1 MTKIDDKRVPA
12 LRFKGF
18 NDDWAQRKL
27 KDLTDVRDG
36 THSSPKYVEAG
47 HPFIT
52 SKNINNG
59 SIDYRDIKY
68 ITDED
73 FDEINKR
80 SKVDIH
86 DILMGMIGTVGNLA
100 LIDKK
105 PNFAIKNIALI
116 KDIGKIDYL
125 FLYNF
130 LQSNYVSKELIQKLD
145 GGTQKFISLNKVRD
159 LNISVASFQEQ
170 KAISKC
176 LMRVNNLLILQQ
188 RKMEQLKLLKK
199 AMLQKGFT
207 NKSAPTL
214 RFKGFSKAWTE
225 YPLGNLGKACSGYGF
240 PNSEQGGNKGIP
252 FYKVSDMN
260 LAGNEDEMIYAN
272 NYVTD
277 AQIDR
282 NNWKPIVDV
291 PAIFFAKVGAAVLLN
306 RKRLCKRP
314 FLLDNNT
321 MAYSLNKNILST
333 QFTKSL
339 FETINLPSF
348 IQVGALPSYNTN
360 DIESIKVKIPKI
372 DEQEKIGILLKKIER
387 LITRQQS
394 KIKKLHSTKQ
404 FLLQN
409 MFI

>member
-1 MTKIDDKRVPA
+1 MTKNDDKRVPV

-188 RKMEQLKLLKK
+188 RKLQQLKLLKK
-199 AMLQKGFT
+199 AMLQDLFT
-207 NKSAPTL
+207 DKNVPKL
-214 RFKGFSKAWTE
+214 RFNGFDANWIQCKLEKEALLTMGQSPSGSTYSDQPSTYILVQGNADLKNGWVKPRIWTTQITKLAKKGDIIITVRAPAGKVGRTNFDVVLGRGVASIQGNDFIFYLLSKMDINKYWKKYAAGSTFE
-225 YPLGNLGKACSGYGF
+225 SINSNDIKNTRVHVPNL
-240 PNSEQGGNKGIP
+240 SEQNRIANLFLRLDDLIRFQQNKLN
-252 FYKVSDMN
+252 N
-260 LAGNEDEMIYAN
+260 L
-272 NYVTD
+272 
-277 AQIDR
+277 Q
-282 NNWKPIVDV
+282 K
-291 PAIFFAKVGAAVLLN
+291 
-306 RKRLCKRP
+306 
-314 FLLDNNT
+314 
-321 MAYSLNKNILST
+321 
-333 QFTKSL
+333 
-339 FETINLPSF
+339 
-348 IQVGALPSYNTN
+348 
-360 DIESIKVKIPKI
+360 
-372 DEQEKIGILLKKIER
+372 
-387 LITRQQS
+387 
-394 KIKKLHSTKQ
+394 TKQ
-404 FLLQN
+404 FLFQN

>member
-1 MTKIDDKRVPA
+1 MTKNDDKRIPA

-188 RKMEQLKLLKK
+188 RKEKLLKQIQQAIYYNIYPEYGTK
-199 AMLQKGFT
+199 IPIIRHREFNKDWSIVSFNKLYKKSKEKNDLTYGEDKIISVAKMYFKHESQNSSKDYLKTYNVFKKGDIAFEG
-207 NKSAPTL
+207 NRSE
-214 RFKGFSKAWTE
+214 GFSHGRFVQNNIGDGIVSHVFDVFTPLKKENLNYWKYAIHNEHIMKYILVKSTTKATMMN
-225 YPLGNLGKACSGYGF
+225 NLSTKDFLKQKIAV
-240 PNSEQGGNKGIP
+240 PNSR
-252 FYKVSDMN
+252 
-260 LAGNEDEMIYAN
+260 EMKKISH
-272 NYVTD
+272 
-277 AQIDR
+277 
-282 NNWKPIVDV
+282 
-291 PAIFFAKVGAAVLLN
+291 LL
-306 RKRLCKRP
+306 KRLDDQLEFSKR
-314 FLLDNNT
+314 
-321 MAYSLNKNILST
+321 
-333 QFTKSL
+333 
-339 FETINLPSF
+339 
-348 IQVGALPSYNTN
+348 
-360 DIESIKVKIPKI
+360 
-372 DEQEKIGILLKKIER
+372 
-387 LITRQQS
+387 
-394 KIKKLHSTKQ
+394 KIKLLTKVKQ

>member
-1 MTKIDDKRVPA
+1 MGDYITVNKIKNKENNHFIPYSISNKWGFIPQEKQFGEGNTYSKTNKATNYIVEPNTFAYNPA
-12 LRFKGF
+12 R
-18 NDDWAQRKL
+18 
-27 KDLTDVRDG
+27 
-36 THSSPKYVEAG
+36 
-47 HPFIT
+47 
-52 SKNINNG
+52 INVG
-59 SIDYRDIKY
+59 SIAYQNNQFPVIVSSLYEIFKAKKNLN
-68 ITDED
+68 DE
-73 FDEINKR
+73 F
-80 SKVDIH
+80 
-86 DILMGMIGTVGNLA
+86 LMNWFKTE
-100 LIDKK
+100 K
-105 PNFAIKNIALI
+105 FTR
-116 KDIGKIDYL
+116 
-125 FLYNF
+125 
-130 LQSNYVSKELIQKLD
+130 QIQKLQE
-145 GGTQKFISLNKVRD
+145 GGVRQYFFIDKMQESRITIPFISE
-159 LNISVASFQEQ
+159 QEE
-170 KAISKC
+170 ISKT
-176 LMRVNNLLILQQ
+176 LNQISNLIKLQQ

-240 PNSEQGGNKGIP
+240 PNSEQGGNKEIP

-394 KIKKLHSTKQ
+394 KIKKLQSTKQ

>member
-1 MTKIDDKRVPA
+1 MTKNDDKRIPA

-27 KDLTDVRDG
+27 GDYITVNKIKNKENNHFIPYSISNKWGFIPQEKQFGEGNTYSK
-36 THSSPKYVEAG
+36 TNKATNYIVEPNTFAYN
-47 HPFIT
+47 PAR
-52 SKNINNG
+52 INVG
-59 SIDYRDIKY
+59 SIAYQNNQFPVIVSSLYEIFKAKKNLN
-68 ITDED
+68 DE
-73 FDEINKR
+73 F
-80 SKVDIH
+80 
-86 DILMGMIGTVGNLA
+86 LMNWFKTE
-100 LIDKK
+100 K
-105 PNFAIKNIALI
+105 FTR
-116 KDIGKIDYL
+116 
-125 FLYNF
+125 
-130 LQSNYVSKELIQKLD
+130 QIQKLQE
-145 GGTQKFISLNKVRD
+145 GGVRQYFFIDKMQESRITIPFISE
-159 LNISVASFQEQ
+159 QEE
-170 KAISKC
+170 ISKT
-176 LMRVNNLLILQQ
+176 LNQISNLIKLQQ
-188 RKMEQLKLLKK
+188 RKTEQLKLLKK

>member
-1 MTKIDDKRVPA
+1 MGDYITVNKIKNKENNHFIPYSISNKWGFIPQEKQFGEGNTYSKTNKATNYIVEPNTFAYNPA
-12 LRFKGF
+12 R
-18 NDDWAQRKL
+18 
-27 KDLTDVRDG
+27 
-36 THSSPKYVEAG
+36 
-47 HPFIT
+47 
-52 SKNINNG
+52 INVG
-59 SIDYRDIKY
+59 SIAYQNNQFPVIVSSLYEIFKAKKNLN
-68 ITDED
+68 DE
-73 FDEINKR
+73 F
-80 SKVDIH
+80 
-86 DILMGMIGTVGNLA
+86 LMNWFKTE
-100 LIDKK
+100 K
-105 PNFAIKNIALI
+105 FTR
-116 KDIGKIDYL
+116 
-125 FLYNF
+125 
-130 LQSNYVSKELIQKLD
+130 QIQKLQE
-145 GGTQKFISLNKVRD
+145 GGVRQYFFIDKMQESRITIPFISE
-159 LNISVASFQEQ
+159 QEE
-170 KAISKC
+170 ISKT
-176 LMRVNNLLILQQ
+176 LNQISNLIKLQQ

-394 KIKKLHSTKQ
+394 KIKKLQSTKQ

>member
-1 MTKIDDKRVPA
+1 MTKNDDKRVPV

-188 RKMEQLKLLKK
+188 RKLQQLKLLKK
-199 AMLQKGFT
+199 AMLQDLFT
-207 NKSAPTL
+207 DKNVPKL
-214 RFKGFSKAWTE
+214 RFNGFDANWIQCKLEKEALLTMGQSPSGSTYSDQPSTYILVQGNADLKNGWVKPRIWTTQITKLAKKGDIIITVRAPAGKVGRTNFDVVLGRGVASIQGNDFIFYLLSKM
-225 YPLGNLGKACSGYGF
+225 
-240 PNSEQGGNKGIP
+240 
-252 FYKVSDMN
+252 DMN
-260 LAGNEDEMIYAN
+260 KYWKKYAAG
-272 NYVTD
+272 
-277 AQIDR
+277 
-282 NNWKPIVDV
+282 
-291 PAIFFAKVGAAVLLN
+291 
-306 RKRLCKRP
+306 
-314 FLLDNNT
+314 
-321 MAYSLNKNILST
+321 ST
-333 QFTKSL
+333 
-339 FETINLPSF
+339 FESINS
-348 IQVGALPSYNTN
+348 N
-360 DIESIKVKIPKI
+360 DIKNTRVHVPNLL
-372 DEQEKIGILLKKIER
+372 EQNRIANLFLR
-387 LITRQQS
+387 LDDLIRFQQN
-394 KIKKLHSTKQ
+394 KLNNLQKTKQ
-404 FLLQN
+404 FLFQN

>member
-1 MTKIDDKRVPA
+1 MKI
-12 LRFKGF
+12 LT
-18 NDDWAQRKL
+18 WAQSKL

-188 RKMEQLKLLKK
+188 RKLQQLKLLKK
-199 AMLQKGFT
+199 AMLQDLFT
-207 NKSAPTL
+207 DKNVPKL
-214 RFKGFSKAWTE
+214 RFNGFDANWIQCKLEKEALLTMGQSPSGSTYSDQPSTYILVQGNADLKNGWVKPRIWTTQITKLAKKGDIIITVRAPAGKVGRTNFDVVLGRGVASIQGNDFIFYLLSKM
-225 YPLGNLGKACSGYGF
+225 
-240 PNSEQGGNKGIP
+240 
-252 FYKVSDMN
+252 DMN
-260 LAGNEDEMIYAN
+260 KYWKKYAAG
-272 NYVTD
+272 
-277 AQIDR
+277 
-282 NNWKPIVDV
+282 
-291 PAIFFAKVGAAVLLN
+291 
-306 RKRLCKRP
+306 
-314 FLLDNNT
+314 
-321 MAYSLNKNILST
+321 ST
-333 QFTKSL
+333 
-339 FETINLPSF
+339 FESINS
-348 IQVGALPSYNTN
+348 N
-360 DIESIKVKIPKI
+360 DIKNTRVHVPNLL
-372 DEQEKIGILLKKIER
+372 EQNRIANLFLR
-387 LITRQQS
+387 LDDLIRFQQN
-394 KIKKLHSTKQ
+394 KLNNLQKTKQ
-404 FLLQN
+404 FLFQN

>member
-1 MTKIDDKRVPA
+1 MTKNDDKRVPV

-27 KDLTDVRDG
+27 GDYITVNKIKNKENNHFIPYSISNKWGFIPQEKQFGEGNTYSK
-36 THSSPKYVEAG
+36 TNKATNYIVE
-47 HPFIT
+47 PIT
-52 SKNINNG
+52 FAYNPARINVG
-59 SIDYRDIKY
+59 SIAYQNNQFPVIVSSLYEIFKAKKNLN
-68 ITDED
+68 DE
-73 FDEINKR
+73 F
-80 SKVDIH
+80 
-86 DILMGMIGTVGNLA
+86 LMNWFKTE
-100 LIDKK
+100 K
-105 PNFAIKNIALI
+105 FTR
-116 KDIGKIDYL
+116 
-125 FLYNF
+125 
-130 LQSNYVSKELIQKLD
+130 QIQKLQE
-145 GGTQKFISLNKVRD
+145 GGVRQYFFIDKMQESRITIPFISE
-159 LNISVASFQEQ
+159 QEE
-170 KAISKC
+170 ISKT
-176 LMRVNNLLILQQ
+176 LNQISNLIKLQQ
-188 RKMEQLKLLKK
+188 RKTEQLKLLKK

>member
-1 MTKIDDKRVPA
+1 MTKNDDKRVPV

-27 KDLTDVRDG
+27 GDYITVNKIKNKENNHFIPYSISNKWGFIPQEKQFGEGNTYSK
-36 THSSPKYVEAG
+36 TNKATNYIVEPNTFAYN
-47 HPFIT
+47 PAR
-52 SKNINNG
+52 INVG
-59 SIDYRDIKY
+59 SIAYQNNQFPVIVSSLYEIFKAKKNLN
-68 ITDED
+68 DE
-73 FDEINKR
+73 F
-80 SKVDIH
+80 
-86 DILMGMIGTVGNLA
+86 LMNWFKTE
-100 LIDKK
+100 K
-105 PNFAIKNIALI
+105 FTR
-116 KDIGKIDYL
+116 
-125 FLYNF
+125 
-130 LQSNYVSKELIQKLD
+130 QIQKLQE
-145 GGTQKFISLNKVRD
+145 GGVRQYFFIDKMQESRITIPFISE
-159 LNISVASFQEQ
+159 QEE
-170 KAISKC
+170 ISKT
-176 LMRVNNLLILQQ
+176 LNQISNLIKLQQ
-188 RKMEQLKLLKK
+188 RKTEQLKLLKK

>member
-1 MTKIDDKRVPA
+1 MTKNDDKRIPA

-27 KDLTDVRDG
+27 GDYITVNKIKNKENNHFIPYSISNKWGFIPQEKQFGEGNTYSK
-36 THSSPKYVEAG
+36 TNKATNYIVEPNTFAYN
-47 HPFIT
+47 PAR
-52 SKNINNG
+52 INVG
-59 SIDYRDIKY
+59 SIAYQNNQFPVIVSSLYEIFKAKKNLN
-68 ITDED
+68 DE
-73 FDEINKR
+73 F
-80 SKVDIH
+80 
-86 DILMGMIGTVGNLA
+86 LMNWFKTE
-100 LIDKK
+100 K
-105 PNFAIKNIALI
+105 FTW
-116 KDIGKIDYL
+116 
-125 FLYNF
+125 
-130 LQSNYVSKELIQKLD
+130 QIQKLQE
-145 GGTQKFISLNKVRD
+145 GGVRQYFFIDKMQESRITIPFISE
-159 LNISVASFQEQ
+159 QEE
-170 KAISKC
+170 ISKT
-176 LMRVNNLLILQQ
+176 LNQISNLIKLQQ
-188 RKMEQLKLLKK
+188 RKTEQLKLLKK

>member
-1 MTKIDDKRVPA
+1 MGDYITVNKIKNKENNHFIPYSISNKWGFIPQEKQFGEGNTYSKANKATNYIVEPNTFAYNPA
-12 LRFKGF
+12 R
-18 NDDWAQRKL
+18 
-27 KDLTDVRDG
+27 
-36 THSSPKYVEAG
+36 
-47 HPFIT
+47 
-52 SKNINNG
+52 INVG
-59 SIDYRDIKY
+59 SIAYQNNQFPVIVSSLYEIFKAKKNLN
-68 ITDED
+68 DE
-73 FDEINKR
+73 F
-80 SKVDIH
+80 
-86 DILMGMIGTVGNLA
+86 LMNWFKTE
-100 LIDKK
+100 K
-105 PNFAIKNIALI
+105 FTR
-116 KDIGKIDYL
+116 
-125 FLYNF
+125 
-130 LQSNYVSKELIQKLD
+130 QIQKLQE
-145 GGTQKFISLNKVRD
+145 GGVRQYFFIDKMQESRITIPFISE
-159 LNISVASFQEQ
+159 QEE
-170 KAISKC
+170 ISKT
-176 LMRVNNLLILQQ
+176 LNQISNLIKLQQ

>member
-1 MTKIDDKRVPA
+1 MGDI
-12 LRFKGF
+12 
-18 NDDWAQRKL
+18 AQRKNNTSDCSKL
-27 KDLTDVRDG
+27 PNVSYEDISANIGTLNKSVNKLSTGKKGILFKKDDVLFGKLRPYLNNYLFADFTG
-36 THSSPKYVEAG
+36 IAIGDFWVLNHKEAPQFLFYLIQSPKFRYISNISSGSKMPRSDWNLVSNYKFNVPATFEQ
-47 HPFIT
+47 T
-52 SKNINNG
+52 S
-59 SIDYRDIKY
+59 
-68 ITDED
+68 
-73 FDEINKR
+73 
-80 SKVDIH
+80 
-86 DILMGMIGTVGNLA
+86 IGKTLK
-100 LIDKK
+100 LIDT
-105 PNFAIKNIALI
+105 LI
-116 KDIGKIDYL
+116 
-125 FLYNF
+125 
-130 LQSNYVSKELIQKLD
+130 
-145 GGTQKFISLNKVRD
+145 T
-159 LNISVASFQEQ
+159 
-170 KAISKC
+170 
-176 LMRVNNLLILQQ
+176 LQQ
-188 RKMEQLKLLKK
+188 RKLEQLKLLKK
-199 AMLQKGFT
+199 AMLQKCFT
-207 NKSAPTL
+207 KKSAPTL

-225 YPLGNLGKACSGYGF
+225 YPLGNLGKARSGYGF

-260 LAGNEDEMIYAN
+260 LSGNEDEMIYAN

-394 KIKKLHSTKQ
+394 KIKKLQSTKQ

>member
-1 MTKIDDKRVPA
+1 MKI
-12 LRFKGF
+12 LT
-18 NDDWAQRKL
+18 WAQRKL

-188 RKMEQLKLLKK
+188 RKLQQLKLLKK
-199 AMLQKGFT
+199 AMLQDLFT
-207 NKSAPTL
+207 DKNVPKL
-214 RFKGFSKAWTE
+214 RFNGFDANWIQCKLEKEALLTMGQSPSGSTYSDQPSTYILVQGNADLKNGWVKPRIWTTQITKLAKKGDIIITVRAPAGKVGRTNFDVVLGRGVASIQGNDFIFYLLSKM
-225 YPLGNLGKACSGYGF
+225 
-240 PNSEQGGNKGIP
+240 
-252 FYKVSDMN
+252 DMN
-260 LAGNEDEMIYAN
+260 KYWKKYAAGSTFESINSNDIKN
-272 NYVTD
+272 TRVH
-277 AQIDR
+277 
-282 NNWKPIVDV
+282 V
-291 PAIFFAKVGAAVLLN
+291 P
-306 RKRLCKRP
+306 
-314 FLLDNNT
+314 
-321 MAYSLNKNILST
+321 
-333 QFTKSL
+333 
-339 FETINLPSF
+339 NLP
-348 IQVGALPSYNTN
+348 
-360 DIESIKVKIPKI
+360 
-372 DEQEKIGILLKKIER
+372 EQNRIANLFLR
-387 LITRQQS
+387 LDDLIRFQQN
-394 KIKKLHSTKQ
+394 KLNNLQKTKQ
-404 FLLQN
+404 FLFQN

>member
-1 MTKIDDKRVPA
+1 M
-12 LRFKGF
+12 F
-18 NDDWAQRKL
+18 DWAQRKL
-27 KDLTDVRDG
+27 GDYITVNKIKNKENNHFIPYSISNKWGFIPQEKQFGEGNTYSK
-36 THSSPKYVEAG
+36 TNKATNYIVEPNTFAYN
-47 HPFIT
+47 PAR
-52 SKNINNG
+52 INVG
-59 SIDYRDIKY
+59 SIAYQNNQFPVIVSSLYEIFKAKKNLN
-68 ITDED
+68 DE
-73 FDEINKR
+73 F
-80 SKVDIH
+80 
-86 DILMGMIGTVGNLA
+86 LMNWFKTE
-100 LIDKK
+100 K
-105 PNFAIKNIALI
+105 FTR
-116 KDIGKIDYL
+116 
-125 FLYNF
+125 
-130 LQSNYVSKELIQKLD
+130 QIQKLQE
-145 GGTQKFISLNKVRD
+145 GGVRQYFFIDKMQESRITIPFISE
-159 LNISVASFQEQ
+159 QEE
-170 KAISKC
+170 ISKT
-176 LMRVNNLLILQQ
+176 LNQISNLIKLQQ
-188 RKMEQLKLLKK
+188 RKTEQLKLLKK

>member
-1 MTKIDDKRVPA
+1 MTGIRSNNNDFISALFDSDKFRKEIHKNLGATINQITTGEFKKMIFPTPQTLNEKEKI
-12 LRFKGF
+12 
-18 NDDWAQRKL
+18 
-27 KDLTDVRDG
+27 
-36 THSSPKYVEAG
+36 
-47 HPFIT
+47 
-52 SKNINNG
+52 
-59 SIDYRDIKY
+59 
-68 ITDED
+68 
-73 FDEINKR
+73 
-80 SKVDIH
+80 
-86 DILMGMIGTVGNLA
+86 GNLISQINS
-100 LIDKK
+100 L
-105 PNFAIKNIALI
+105 
-116 KDIGKIDYL
+116 
-125 FLYNF
+125 
-130 LQSNYVSKELIQKLD
+130 VS
-145 GGTQKFISLNKVRD
+145 
-159 LNISVASFQEQ
+159 
-170 KAISKC
+170 
-176 LMRVNNLLILQQ
+176 LQQ
-188 RKMEQLKLLKK
+188 RKTEQLKLLKK